1 MFIYKTSPFNDLTSV
16 MFRLRFRTTL
26 DFRYTLD
33 VNNYSHRFHSAFKD
47 VNTNVMDFRS
57 LEGHVL

>member
-1 MFIYKTSPFNDLTSV
+1 MMYKRELSFHLF
-16 MFRLRFRTTL
+16 MFRLRFRASF

-47 VNTNVMDFRS
+47 VNTNVMDFRL